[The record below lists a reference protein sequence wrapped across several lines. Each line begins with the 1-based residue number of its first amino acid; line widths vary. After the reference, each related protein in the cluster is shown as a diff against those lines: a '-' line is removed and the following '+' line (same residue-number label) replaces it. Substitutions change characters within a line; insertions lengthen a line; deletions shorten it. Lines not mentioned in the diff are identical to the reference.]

1 MAELAIGA
9 VSVSIQLAESIIK
22 LKNFWN
28 LVKEAPDDIAFIIEE
43 LELFRDVASDIETDL
58 NSHNTVALA
67 VDTRTDKKCLDFC
80 KKGADVL
87 DNICKELAKELEK
100 GKVRGGFKTAL
111 RKETIDRLR
120 ERLRNAQSLLLLSQ
134 QIFTQ

>member
-9 VSVSIQLAESIIK
+9 ASISLQIAESIIK
-22 LKNFWN
+22 LKNFWS

-58 NSHNTVALA
+58 NSGDTVALA
-67 VDTRTDKKCLDFC
+67 MDTRTDKKCLDFC
-80 KKGADVL
+80 KKAADVL
-87 DNICKELAKELEK
+87 HTICKELAKELEK
-100 GKVRGGFKTAL
+100 GKMRGGFKTAL